1 MNDKIEAPVLDR
13 TPKKAD
19 KPGYRAQSKCDYCD
33 SNFPVTRIAD
43 PRGGGEK
50 RIYAARKVPNGL
62 RRCGSCEAEAVLK
75 LAEQAQKNAE
85 KMAARRAKKDIKKYV

>member
-1 MNDKIEAPVLDR
+1 MNENTETPVLDR

-19 KPGYRAQSKCDYCD
+19 KPGYRAQSKCDYCGN
-33 SNFPVTRIAD
+33 NFPVSRVPG
-43 PRGGGEK
+43 PRGGET
-50 RIYAARKVPNGL
+50 RVYAVRKVPNGL
-62 RRCGSCEAEAVLK
+62 RRCGTCEAGAALV